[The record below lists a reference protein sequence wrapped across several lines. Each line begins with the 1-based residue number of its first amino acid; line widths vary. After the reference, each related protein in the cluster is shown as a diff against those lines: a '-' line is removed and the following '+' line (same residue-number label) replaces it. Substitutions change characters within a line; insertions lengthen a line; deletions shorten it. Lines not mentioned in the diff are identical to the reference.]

1 MEKEIKKKITRVFQ
15 GEVISDKGEKT
26 IVVRIDRV
34 KVHPKYKKRYVS
46 SKKYHVHDF
55 KNEYKVG
62 DVVKF
67 KECRPLSKTKRWRVL
82 NKVK

>member
-15 GEVISDKGEKT
+15 GEVMSDKGEKT
-26 IVVRIDRV
+26 IIVRIDRV
-34 KVHPKYKKRYVS
+34 KVHPRYQKRYVS
-46 SKKYHVHDF
+46 SKKYHVHDP

-67 KECRPLSKTKRWRVL
+67 EECRPLSKTKRWRVL
-82 NKVK
+82 NKIK